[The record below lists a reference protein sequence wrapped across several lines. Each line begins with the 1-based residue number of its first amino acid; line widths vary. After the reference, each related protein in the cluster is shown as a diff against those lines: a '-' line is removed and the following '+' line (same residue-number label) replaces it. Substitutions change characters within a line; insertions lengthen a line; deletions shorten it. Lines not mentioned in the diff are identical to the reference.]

1 MCCACCLSGALV
13 IILVFVSDTWKRRK
27 HVIYMS
33 TERLVYMLV
42 AVKWETALWESVA
55 MTNTL
60 YLSKLSCTRSSGPSS
75 SWHKFSCRREKF
87 QVAES
92 AERERESEAMREVA
106 GGRRL
111 NSPWWSS
118 HKLPV
123 AQRMFYSRARQA
135 GINFSGCHSMAVGQ
149 IVANLLANQSYGG
162 AFSRLLI
169 FPSLPALPIY
179 E

>member
-1 MCCACCLSGALV
+1 
-13 IILVFVSDTWKRRK
+13 
-27 HVIYMS
+27 MS

-42 AVKWETALWESVA
+42 AVKWEATLWESVA

-60 YLSKLSCTRSSGPSS
+60 YLSKLSRTRSGPQQQLTQVLLPQHRKVSS
-75 SWHKFSCRREKF
+75 SRISTQW
-87 QVAES
+87 
-92 AERERESEAMREVA
+92 ERESEAMREVA

-135 GINFSGCHSMAVGQ
+135 GINFSGCHSVAVGQ
-149 IVANLLANQSYGG
+149 IVANLLANQSHGG
-162 AFSRLLI
+162 AFSHFSIASCSR
-169 FPSLPALPIY
+169 PSMNNL
-179 E
+179 